1 MRRTLGE
8 GIESQIG
15 STDYLLSGATGILA
29 AYSAGM
35 GVASPAI
42 GYFFALGIAAGTIT
56 SMVFQKPLSTGAF
69 RFDGWLY
76 AILALVSAFF
86 SAELNALLPDDGF
99 ARQLMVAGI
108 LCWMLLLGS
117 FAMWSDS
124 TLLFQ
129 AVPSIALFGLV
140 GCWDTYSGSTF
151 LFFLFLLCVATLFA
165 RAHRRTML
173 ARAAMSGFA
182 TLDIGARFS
191 LSRAS
196 QQLRDGPWRWMAG
209 PEWGLASAALIV
221 VVSLVGA
228 PILRSSVQPISG
240 FVQIQVPQ
248 NRTILPASAP
258 ASEQE
263 SVRIGQGPNA
273 LSEATVLYA
282 RLDKPRYLRTMTYD
296 VYDGRGWARRRNDM
310 DPSNFWRLGA
320 SRAEMVP
327 TYAHNAI
334 DRPREYRFRI
344 ELVQPLDSL
353 PIPAE
358 LRSLLVDRSKFRPRA
373 DGTVAIVDRGVREA
387 QGTSVEP
394 GDGVEPPRNVP
405 DALADDLIFA
415 ADTAGIDPRVRQI
428 AEEAIGNA
436 TGDWDKAQ
444 ALKRLIEQ
452 RCRYNLASRAIPA
465 DRDPV
470 AAFLTETQEGYCDL
484 FASSMT
490 LLARSAGIPARYVIG
505 YYPVTGKK
513 DDNERYIVRQADY
526 HAWAELF
533 FSGHGWVV
541 FDATEGAAQVEGA
554 GRGDQVDN
562 RPWYQRDWAVQALNV
577 AIALAFV
584 GAGFLAF
591 RIWGRKFVPATLHP
605 RDDVR
610 RLYRRFA
617 QALRKE
623 TGVVR
628 LLGQTP
634 TEYLEGL
641 QGRLGPRFPA
651 AAEVNA
657 GLESAL
663 YGPNEPTAETL
674 AELKR
679 VVQRFQS
686 RKA

>member
-1 MRRTLGE
+1 MRRARGE
-8 GIESQIG
+8 AIESQIG
-15 STDYLLSGATGILA
+15 STDYLLSGATGVLA

-35 GVASPAI
+35 GVSSPAI
-42 GYFFALGIAAGTIT
+42 GYFFSLGIAAGTIT
-56 SMVFQKPLSTGAF
+56 SMVFQKPLSTGSF

-76 AILALVSAFF
+76 AVLALVSAFF
-86 SAELNALLPDDGF
+86 APELNALLPDDGF

-117 FAMWSDS
+117 FTMWSDS

-173 ARAAMSGFA
+173 ARAAESGFA

-209 PEWGLASAALIV
+209 PEWGLASAAAIV
-221 VVSLVGA
+221 VVSLIGA
-228 PILRSSVQPISG
+228 PILRSSVQPFSG

-248 NRTILPASAP
+248 TRTILPASTA
-258 ASEQE
+258 AAEQD
-263 SVRIGQGPNA
+263 SVRIGQGPNT

-282 RLDKPRYLRTMTYD
+282 LLDRPRYLRTLTYD
-296 VYDGRGWARRRNDM
+296 VYDGRGWSRRRNEL

-334 DRPREYRFRI
+334 AQPREFRFRI
-344 ELVQPLDSL
+344 EMVQPLDSL
-353 PIPAE
+353 PVPGE
-358 LRSLLVDRSKFRPRA
+358 VRYLLVDRSKFRPRS
-373 DGTVAIVDRGVREA
+373 DGTVAIVDRNAREA
-387 QGTSVEP
+387 QGVSIEP
-394 GDGVEPPRNVP
+394 AEGGEPRSVP

-415 ADTAGIDPRVRQI
+415 ADTGGIDPSVRRF
-428 AEEAIGNA
+428 AETAIGTAN
-436 TGDWDKAQ
+436 TDWEKAQ
-444 ALKRLIEQ
+444 ALKRAIEQ
-452 RCRYNLASRAIPA
+452 RCRYNLASKAIPA
-465 DRDPV
+465 DQDPV
-470 AAFLTETQEGYCDL
+470 ATFLTETNEGYCDL
-484 FASSMT
+484 FASSMV
-490 LLARSAGIPARYVIG
+490 LLARSAGIPARYAIG
-505 YYPVTGKK
+505 YYPVSGKK
-513 DDNERYIVRQADY
+513 DDAERFIVRQADY

-533 FSGHGWVV
+533 FSGYGWVV
-541 FDATEGAAQVEGA
+541 FDATEGAAQAEGA

-562 RPWYQRDWAVQALNV
+562 RPWYQKDWAVQLLNV
-577 AIALAFV
+577 TIVLALI
-584 GAGFLAF
+584 GAGCLAF
-591 RIWGRKFVPATLHP
+591 RIWGKKVLPAALHP
-605 RDDVR
+605 REDVR

-617 QALRKE
+617 QTLRKE

-628 LLGQTP
+628 MLGQTP

-641 QGRLGPRFPA
+641 RAKLGDRYAAAWELNEALVLALFGPR
-651 AAEVNA
+651 
-657 GLESAL
+657 
-663 YGPNEPTAETL
+663 EPTPETL
-674 AELKR
+674 AELR
-679 VVQRFQS
+679 RDVQRYRS